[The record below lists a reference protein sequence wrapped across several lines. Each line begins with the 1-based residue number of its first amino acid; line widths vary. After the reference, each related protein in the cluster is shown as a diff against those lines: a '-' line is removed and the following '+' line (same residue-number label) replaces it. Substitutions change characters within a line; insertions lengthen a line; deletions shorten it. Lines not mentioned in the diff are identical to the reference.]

1 MRPEQYFLIV
11 KFTMLQSKPTV
22 VPVNPFDP
30 REDAA
35 VLRKAMKGFGTD
47 EKAIIH
53 IVTQRSNEQR
63 LRIAF
68 EFKTL
73 YGKVSVFLHLQRDIR
88 TKSTVKWQ
96 NAATLNRVSIKTL
109 FKFLSLNLL
118 FNPFL
123 TSDVICRKTPILRK
137 SC

>member
-1 MRPEQYFLIV
+1 MF
-11 KFTMLQSKPTV
+11 FQSKPTV

-47 EKAIIH
+47 EKAIIQ
-53 IVTQRSNEQR
+53 VLTRRSNEQR

-73 YGKVSVFLHLQRDIR
+73 YGKVRIYPSLKRNESCMKPANLYIVSVVGHGE
-88 TKSTVKWQ
+88 TAV
-96 NAATLNRVSIKTL
+96 
-109 FKFLSLNLL
+109 
-118 FNPFL
+118 
-123 TSDVICRKTPILRK
+123 ILRGDPRPLMGL
-137 SC
+137 

>member
-1 MRPEQYFLIV
+1 M
-11 KFTMLQSKPTV
+11 

-47 EKAIIH
+47 EKAIIQ
-53 IVTQRSNEQR
+53 VLTRRSNEQR

-73 YGKVSVFLHLQRDIR
+73 YGKVRDVFSLSKISEMAAGSVTRLGWILH
-88 TKSTVKWQ
+88 
-96 NAATLNRVSIKTL
+96 
-109 FKFLSLNLL
+109 
-118 FNPFL
+118 
-123 TSDVICRKTPILRK
+123 
-137 SC
+137 